1 LFPVWYCAVMHIRSL
16 LLTAALIPA
25 GCVTPPSVQV
35 LDQATITQRT
45 PDASSGTIPVR
56 ITNPNSESI
65 KLLEYLYTVHAAGY
79 RTWTGRHAGGIVL
92 SSGFERVAHL
102 PIVLPAGVP
111 PGTKIQIGGAL
122 RYLDTSTLSETLADW
137 GYRPAASFSGS
148 AVVTAEK

>member
-1 LFPVWYCAVMHIRSL
+1 MHIRPL

-25 GCVTPPSVQV
+25 GCVTPPSIQV
-35 LDQATITQRT
+35 LDQATISQQT

-56 ITNPNSESI
+56 ITNPNSEPI
-65 KLLEYLYTVHAAGY
+65 RLIEYEYTVHAAGY
-79 RTWTGRHAGGIVL
+79 RPWAGRHAGGIVL

-102 PIVLPAGVP
+102 PVVLPAGVP
-111 PGTKIQIGGAL
+111 PGTNIHIGGSL
-122 RYLDTSTLSETLADW
+122 RYLDTATLSETLADW